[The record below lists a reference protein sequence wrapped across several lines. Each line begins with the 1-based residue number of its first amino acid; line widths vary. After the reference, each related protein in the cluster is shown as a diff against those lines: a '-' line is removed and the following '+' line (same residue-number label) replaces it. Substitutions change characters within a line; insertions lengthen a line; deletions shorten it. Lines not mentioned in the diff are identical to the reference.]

1 MISKEKKAAIMK
13 EYARTEGDTG
23 SPEVQFLQQESRN
36 LQNIYRATIKIITP
50 DVVF

>member
-23 SPEVQFLQQESRN
+23 SPEGT
-36 LQNIYRATIKIITP
+36 YRAFTEQP
-50 DVVF
+50 